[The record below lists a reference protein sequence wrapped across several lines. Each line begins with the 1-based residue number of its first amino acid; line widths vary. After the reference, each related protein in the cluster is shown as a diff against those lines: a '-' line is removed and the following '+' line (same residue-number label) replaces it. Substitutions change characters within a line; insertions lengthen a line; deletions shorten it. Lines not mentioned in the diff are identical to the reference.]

1 MDNIVVKFATN
12 EDIDKIIEFEKE
24 ARLTEPGVLYW
35 SINDKEYKNKLIQL
49 NLESLE
55 NSKIV
60 IVKQG
65 DKVIGRCDICI
76 MLSLVNCE
84 KVGYVDWIYTL
95 KNFRGRGIGK
105 ILLEKSENYFKS
117 RFVSYYFLM
126 TASNEQAQEFYHRQD
141 SLKFSKRE
149 VAEKDF

>member
-1 MDNIVVKFATN
+1 MDNIVVKFGTN
-12 EDIDKIIEFEKE
+12 EDIYNIIEFEKE
-24 ARLTEPGVLYW
+24 VRLTEPGVLYW
-35 SINDKEYKNKLIQL
+35 SINDREYKNKLTQI

-60 IVKQG
+60 IAKQG
-65 DKVIGRCDICI
+65 DKVI
-76 MLSLVNCE
+76 
-84 KVGYVDWIYTL
+84 
-95 KNFRGRGIGK
+95 GRGIGK
-105 ILLEKSENYFKS
+105 ILLEESENYFKS

-126 TASNEQAQEFYHRQD
+126 TASNEQAQEFYHRKD

>member
-1 MDNIVVKFATN
+1 
-12 EDIDKIIEFEKE
+12 
-24 ARLTEPGVLYW
+24 
-35 SINDKEYKNKLIQL
+35 
-49 NLESLE
+49 
-55 NSKIV
+55 
-60 IVKQG
+60 
-65 DKVIGRCDICI
+65 

>member
-1 MDNIVVKFATN
+1 MDSIVVKFATN

-24 ARLTEPGVLYW
+24 ARLTETGVLYW

-55 NSKIV
+55 NPKIV
-60 IVKQG
+60 IAKQI
-65 DKVIGRCDICI
+65 DKVI
-76 MLSLVNCE
+76 
-84 KVGYVDWIYTL
+84 
-95 KNFRGRGIGK
+95 GRGIGK
-105 ILLEKSENYFKS
+105 ILLEESENYFKI

-126 TASNEQAQEFYHRQD
+126 TAFNEQAQEFYHRQD

-149 VAEKDF
+149 VAEKDL

>member
-1 MDNIVVKFATN
+1 
-12 EDIDKIIEFEKE
+12 
-24 ARLTEPGVLYW
+24 
-35 SINDKEYKNKLIQL
+35 
-49 NLESLE
+49 LESLE

>member
-1 MDNIVVKFATN
+1 M
-12 EDIDKIIEFEKE
+12 DKIIEFEKE
-24 ARLTEPGVLYW
+24 SRLTEPGVLYW

-60 IVKQG
+60 IAKQI
-65 DKVIGRCDICI
+65 DKVI
-76 MLSLVNCE
+76 
-84 KVGYVDWIYTL
+84 
-95 KNFRGRGIGK
+95 GRGIGK
-105 ILLEKSENYFKS
+105 ILLEESENYFKS

>member
-1 MDNIVVKFATN
+1 M
-12 EDIDKIIEFEKE
+12 
-24 ARLTEPGVLYW
+24 YW

-60 IVKQG
+60 IAKQG
-65 DKVIGRCDICI
+65 DKVI
-76 MLSLVNCE
+76 
-84 KVGYVDWIYTL
+84 
-95 KNFRGRGIGK
+95 GRGIGK
-105 ILLEKSENYFKS
+105 ILLEESENYFKS

-126 TASNEQAQEFYHRQD
+126 TASNEQAQEFYHWQD
-141 SLKFSKRE
+141 NLKFSKRE